1 MANCLG
7 HCADRWEEAEGLT
20 EEKAAELMRTKWM
33 DPAGGPERAR
43 PLDVILHGP
52 PPPPRHALEA
62 VAPAPPP
69 PGLGTPAPSS
79 LAIEDTSSRHEER
92 TGAEPATATTSIP
105 EPRQR
110 DDLESKVADLQGAV
124 ERHDDLVRD
133 YQKYCDELERNN
145 QECFITIS
153 ELTNEARQLRKE
165 VDKHSG
171 QLPMVFEDVVALKHQ
186 IAKLEQALAWLT
198 SKDVEA

>member
-1 MANCLG
+1 
-7 HCADRWEEAEGLT
+7 
-20 EEKAAELMRTKWM
+20 MRTKWM
-33 DPAGGPERAR
+33 DPAGGPQPAR

-110 DDLESKVADLQGAV
+110 DDLESKVADLQRAV

-133 YQKYCDELERNN
+133 YQKHCDELERNN

-153 ELTNEARQLRKE
+153 ELTNEAREIRKGGRQAFG
-165 VDKHSG
+165 VHQGSIALGHPGCRRAQSPSG
-171 QLPMVFEDVVALKHQ
+171 
-186 IAKLEQALAWLT
+186 KLEQEFAWLT
-198 SKDVEA
+198 RDVRTPMEDVEA

>member
-1 MANCLG
+1 M
-7 HCADRWEEAEGLT
+7 
-20 EEKAAELMRTKWM
+20 
-33 DPAGGPERAR
+33 
-43 PLDVILHGP
+43 I
-52 PPPPRHALEA
+52 
-62 VAPAPPP
+62 PAPPP

-79 LAIEDTSSRHEER
+79 LAIEDASSRHEER

-105 EPRQR
+105 GPRQR
-110 DDLESKVADLQGAV
+110 DDLESKVADLQRAV

-133 YQKYCDELERNN
+133 YHKYCDELKRNN

-153 ELTNEARQLRKE
+153 ELTNEANQLRKV

-171 QLPMVFEDVVALKHQ
+171 QLPLVFEDVVALKHQ
-186 IAKLEQALAWLT
+186 VANLEQSLAWLT

>member
-1 MANCLG
+1 MSS
-7 HCADRWEEAEGLT
+7 
-20 EEKAAELMRTKWM
+20 
-33 DPAGGPERAR
+33 GPERAR

-110 DDLESKVADLQGAV
+110 DDLESKVADLQRAV
-124 ERHDDLVRD
+124 ERNEELVSD
-133 YQKYCDELERNN
+133 YRKYCDELEGQN
-145 QECFITIS
+145 QQCFMIIS
-153 ELTNEARQLRKE
+153 ELTNEAKELRKE
-165 VDKHSG
+165 VDMYSG
-171 QLPMVFEDVVALKHQ
+171 RLTLVCQDVVALKQ
-186 IAKLEQALAWLT
+186 QVASLEQALAWAT
-198 SKDVEA
+198 SKNVET